1 MTILTVLGY
10 LVLVILAWAGGYV
23 FIFTASRAWH
33 DGKAQAK
40 SDTIQEIRRLVWSAS
55 LNTNEIVTIQ
65 HGNTERTER
74 ILTVT
79 EKLLDVT
86 GDKNRSVGHLL
97 NMEVKRGG
105 EYGGGDPPMPPKLVS

>member
-1 MTILTVLGY
+1 MIIFTILGY
-10 LVLVILAWAGGYV
+10 LVLVLLAWLGCYV
-23 FIFTASRAWH
+23 LIFTASRSWH
-33 DGKAQAK
+33 DAKAQAK

-55 LNTNEIVTIQ
+55 LNTNEIVTVLQ
-65 HGNTERTER
+65 GNTDRAER

-86 GDKNRSVGHLL
+86 GDMNRAVGHLL

-105 EYGGGDPPMPPKLVS
+105 EYGGGDPPVPPRLVS

>member
-1 MTILTVLGY
+1 MILTVLGY
-10 LVLVILAWAGGYV
+10 LILTLLAWAGCYV
-23 FIFTASRAWH
+23 LIFTASLAWH
-33 DGKAQAK
+33 YGKAQAK

-86 GDKNRSVGHLL
+86 GEMNRAVGHLQ
-97 NMEVKRGG
+97 MEVKRGG
-105 EYGGGDPPMPPKLVS
+105 EYGGDDPPVPPRLVS

>member
-1 MTILTVLGY
+1 MTVLTVLGY
-10 LVLVILAWAGGYV
+10 LVLVLLVWAGCYV
-23 FIFTASRAWH
+23 LIFTASRAWH
-33 DGKAQAK
+33 EGKAQAK

-65 HGNTERTER
+65 HGNTDRTER

-86 GDKNRSVGHLL
+86 SDMNRAVGHLQ
-97 NMEVKRGG
+97 MEVKRMG
-105 EYGGGDPPMPPKLVS
+105 EFGGGDPPIPPKLVS

>member
-10 LVLVILAWAGGYV
+10 LILTLLASVGCYVL
-23 FIFTASRAWH
+23 IFTASRAWH

-55 LNTNEIVTIQ
+55 LNTNEIVTVL

-74 ILTVT
+74 ILKVT

-86 GDKNRSVGHLL
+86 GDMNRAVGHLQ
-97 NMEVKRGG
+97 MEVKRMG
-105 EYGGGDPPMPPKLVS
+105 EFGGGDPPIPPRLVS

>member
-1 MTILTVLGY
+1 MTILTIFGY
-10 LVLVILAWAGGYV
+10 LILTLLAWVGGYV
-23 FIFTASRAWH
+23 LIFTASRAWH

-55 LNTNEIVTIQ
+55 LNTNEIVTVLQ
-65 HGNTERTER
+65 GNTDRTER

-86 GDKNRSVGHLL
+86 SEMNRAVGHLQ
-97 NMEVKRGG
+97 MEVKRTG
-105 EYGGGDPPMPPKLVS
+105 EFGGGDPPVPPRLVS

>member
-1 MTILTVLGY
+1 MMILTVLGY
-10 LVLVILAWAGGYV
+10 LVLLLLAWAGCYV
-23 FIFTASRAWH
+23 LIFTASRAWH

-55 LNTNEIVTIQ
+55 LNTNEIVTVLQ
-65 HGNTERTER
+65 GNTDRTER

-86 GDKNRSVGHLL
+86 SEMNRAVGHLQ
-97 NMEVKRGG
+97 MEVKRMG
-105 EYGGGDPPMPPKLVS
+105 EFGGGDPPVPTTLVS

>member
-1 MTILTVLGY
+1 MILTVLGY
-10 LVLVILAWAGGYV
+10 LVLLLLAWAGCYV
-23 FIFTASRAWH
+23 LICTSSYAWH

-55 LNTNEIVTIQ
+55 LNTNEIVTVLQ
-65 HGNTERTER
+65 GNTDRTER

-86 GDKNRSVGHLL
+86 GEMNRAVGHLL
-97 NMEVKRGG
+97 SMEVKRGG
-105 EYGGGDPPMPPKLVS
+105 EYGGGDPPIPPRLVS

>member
-1 MTILTVLGY
+1 MIIFAVLGY
-10 LVLVILAWAGGYV
+10 LVLLLLAWVGCYV
-23 FIFTASRAWH
+23 LIFTASRAWH

-86 GDKNRSVGHLL
+86 GEMNRAVGHLL
-97 NMEVKRGG
+97 NMRGG
-105 EYGGGDPPMPPKLVS
+105 EYGGGDPPVPPRLVS

>member
-1 MTILTVLGY
+1 MMILTVIGY
-10 LVLVILAWAGGYV
+10 LVLSLLAWAGCYV
-23 FIFTASRAWH
+23 LIFTASRAWH

-65 HGNTERTER
+65 HGNTDRTER

-79 EKLLDVT
+79 EKLLDVI
-86 GDKNRSVGHLL
+86 GEMNRAVGHLL
-97 NMEVKRGG
+97 NMEVKRDG
-105 EYGGGDPPMPPKLVS
+105 EYGGGDPPVGPTLVS

>member
-1 MTILTVLGY
+1 MIIFTVLGY
-10 LVLVILAWAGGYV
+10 LVLLLLAWAGCYV

-40 SDTIQEIRRLVWSAS
+40 SDTIQEIRRLVWGTS
-55 LNTNEIVTIQ
+55 LNTSEIVTIQ

-86 GDKNRSVGHLL
+86 GEMNRAVGHLL